1 MRFSKKSI
9 VEVSL
14 FLVAIIWGLNLSVIK
29 TSLTELKAFPFNA
42 LRFIFATALMWTVL
56 LWKRQQFAIPKKDWM
71 PLLGLALLGNL
82 IYQVLFIIGVD
93 FTQAANAAVMLGT
106 IPVWVAIFSHF
117 GNFEKMNAYKSIGV
131 TFAFLGIVII
141 MAGGKQVFSF
151 TSNTVKGDLMIILAA
166 MVFAGY
172 TILSRSFLKRYTPI
186 QFTTIM
192 TTIGCIALVI
202 IGLPGLMQTDW
213 QSVSF
218 VAYGG
223 AIYSGL
229 LAIGAAFL
237 IWNYGLQTVGAV
249 YTSTFQN
256 LVPVLG
262 LFFGIVLLNENLTL
276 LQYLGSALVIAGIV
290 LARWKGYAA
299 ERRNKEKESARIP

>member
-1 MRFSKKSI
+1 LRFSKKSI
-9 VEVSL
+9 VEFSL
-14 FLVAIIWGLNLSVIK
+14 LLVAIIWGLNLSVIK
-29 TSLTELKAFPFNA
+29 TSLAELNPFPFNA
-42 LRFIFATALMWTVL
+42 LRFIFAAALMWIVL
-56 LWKRQQFAIPKKDWM
+56 LWKKQQFRVPKKDWL

-106 IPVWVAIFSHF
+106 IPVWVALFSHI
-117 GNFEKMNAYKSIGV
+117 GSFEKLNIFKGLGV

-141 MAGGKQVFSF
+141 MAGGKQAFSF
-151 TSNTVKGDLMIILAA
+151 SSNTVTGDLMIILAA

-172 TILSRSFLKRYTPI
+172 TIFSRSFLKRYTPI

-192 TTIGCIALVI
+192 TTIGCIALFI
-202 IGLPGLMQTDW
+202 IGLPGLLQMNW
-213 QSVSF
+213 QSISLI
-218 VAYGG
+218 AYGG

-262 LFFGIVLLNENLTL
+262 LFFGVVLLDDHLTV
-276 LQYLGSALVIAGIV
+276 LQYLGSALVVAGIV
-290 LARWKGYAA
+290 LARWKKKKKKREAVKA
-299 ERRNKEKESARIP
+299 N

>member
-9 VEVSL
+9 VELSL
-14 FLVAIIWGLNLSVIK
+14 LLVAIIWGLNLSVIK
-29 TSLTELKAFPFNA
+29 TSLAELKAFPFNA
-42 LRFIFATALMWTVL
+42 LRFIFATMLMWAVL
-56 LWKRQQFAIPKKDWM
+56 LWRGQQFTIPKKDWL

-117 GNFEKMNAYKSIGV
+117 GGFEKLNAYKSIGV

-141 MAGGKQVFSF
+141 MVGGKQVFSF

-172 TILSRSFLKRYTPI
+172 TILSKSFLKRYTPI

-192 TTIGCIALVI
+192 TTIGCIVLVI
-202 IGLPGLMQTDW
+202 IGLPGLMQMDW
-213 QSVSF
+213 ESVSF

-223 AIYSGL
+223 ALYSGL

-256 LVPVLG
+256 LVPV
-262 LFFGIVLLNENLTL
+262 
-276 LQYLGSALVIAGIV
+276 
-290 LARWKGYAA
+290 
-299 ERRNKEKESARIP
+299 